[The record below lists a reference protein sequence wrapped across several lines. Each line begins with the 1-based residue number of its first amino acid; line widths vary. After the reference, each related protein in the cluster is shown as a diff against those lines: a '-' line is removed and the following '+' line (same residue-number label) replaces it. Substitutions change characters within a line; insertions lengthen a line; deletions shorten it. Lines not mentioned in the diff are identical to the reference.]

1 MSTTELLDSLKL
13 MSDEQRLEVIE
24 TATRLIRHNLQAGD
38 SNRDQDRRMRDA
50 ASRLQDLYNPGGEMS
65 EWTALDGEE
74 LAVDYI

>member
-1 MSTTELLDSLKL
+1 MSTTDLLDSLKL
-13 MSDEQRLEVIE
+13 MSDEERLEVIE
-24 TATRLIRHNLQAGD
+24 TATRLIRHNLQASG

-65 EWTALDGEE
+65 EWTSLDGEE